1 MDRAD
6 DSHFAESPEQ
16 FKKRTEEI
24 VRIRKTINAGNAK
37 AADVENLAMLLG
49 TNDSHRDSDTPSR
62 NAP

>member
-1 MDRAD
+1 MDRTN
-6 DSHFAESPEQ
+6 DSDFAVSPEQ

-24 VRIRKTINAGNAK
+24 VRIRKTINEGNAK

-49 TNDSHRDSDTPSR
+49 TNDSHRDSNTPSR